1 MSNFQGLNRLY
12 DYPVAPSVVHTQRVA
27 SYRCPVCAKK
37 ISKALYVEQERCDEC
52 DEARTRT
59 ILRAFSG
66 GGDNRPVTVNKEVG
80 QQLGHVAGVETSRCA
95 ECRSVIGFC
104 KCQADVRYQFSEKE
118 WRVR

>member
-1 MSNFQGLNRLY
+1 MDSFSGLNRLY
-12 DYPVAPSVVHTQRVA
+12 DYPVAPSPVHTQRVA

-66 GGDNRPVTVNKEVG
+66 GGDNRPVTVNKEIG

-95 ECRSVIGFC
+95 ECRSPVNFC
-104 KCQADVRYQFSEKE
+104 SCSKSVRYTHYERE
-118 WRVR
+118 WRT